1 MFNSGNKLGDLNNNL
16 TLQTKGKV
24 YINYG
29 KKFFELLNDKGE
41 LNVKFPKYFQKK
53 DSVDE
58 ISSNGIFLINDSLYI
73 NIEGLL
79 FQLAGSIND
88 KFLSYTVDQQ
98 LTEEQKEL
106 AIKNLGIENFSN
118 ILKQLNKLEFPQ
130 DGTILTVNNGN
141 LIFSSD
147 IVSRIEKLE
156 EKING

>member
-1 MFNSGNKLGDLNNNL
+1 MFKQGQILGDLNDNL
-16 TLQTKGKV
+16 TLQTKGKI

-79 FQLAGSIND
+79 FQLKGSVND
-88 KFLSYTVDQQ
+88 KFLSYTTDQQ
-98 LTEEQKEL
+98 LTEKQKDQVR
-106 AIKNLGIENFSN
+106 KNLGIEKFGN
-118 ILKQLNKLEFPQ
+118 ILKQLNELEFPQ
-130 DGTILTVNNGN
+130 NGTILMVNDGN

-147 IVSRIEKLE
+147 IINRIKKLE

>member
-106 AIKNLGIENFSN
+106 VIKNLGIENFSN